1 MAVPADGPVSWT
13 AREDAAEAAAAILAS
28 DGAYDGP
35 VTLTASAAPTFAEVA
50 SIASGLTGRTVERVV
65 MDPDEWVAA
74 QLAAGQPEAAARF
87 TLPMYLAAREGFF
100 AAVDPLLAT
109 LLGREPQTVREVLAQ
124 PAERRG
130 G

>member
-87 TLPMYLAAREGFF
+87 TLPTYLAAREGVF